1 MQNIQI
7 CKCAKEAK
15 YAEYAKYAKPN
26 LVNYDLPNQTKTFR
40 NKPHQSLLVKIT
52 VKTWMIS
59 PLLILNWIPNQMLM
73 HMFENMESQTYQ
85 AKPAKPNLT

>member
-1 MQNIQI
+1 MQSMQNMQNQTYQT
-7 CKCAKEAK
+7 KHLHL
-15 YAEYAKYAKPN
+15 PN
-26 LVNYDLPNQTKTFR
+26 LVNYDLPNHTKTFR

-73 HMFENMESQTYQ
+73 HMFENMKSQTYQ